1 MKYITT
7 IGLEIHAEL
16 RTQTKMF
23 CDCLNAEEMHPNI
36 NVCPICLA
44 HPGTLPTPNEKAI
57 MHVLRVGVALG
68 GELASVTKFDRKN
81 YFYPDIPKG
90 YQISQYDQPLVKNAK
105 LECYVGGEKKSF
117 AVHRIH
123 LEEDTGRLLHS
134 DPSTGSAGSPQASS
148 GQAITKVDYNRAGVP
163 LMELVTEPVLHT
175 PEEAEAFASNL
186 QLILRY
192 LGVSYANMDKGQMR
206 IEVNISIRKEGE
218 EKLGTKVEIKNLN
231 SFRSVGDSIR
241 YEVERHEDL
250 LKKGKKIVQETRGW
264 DENKRITFSQ
274 RKKESA
280 HDYRYFPEPDIAPL
294 VVGDHALGEDVLK
307 EISIKDI
314 VTSLPEMPIARF
326 ERLAKEYDLDF
337 KDAELLVQQKEVAEF
352 FEKSVSEAQELDH
365 SIDAKKIAKLLHNFL
380 VSDLYGF
387 LEGDIIEWG
396 ALKITPEN
404 FGHLVVLFARGE
416 ISSRVAKDVLREM
429 FETGAECQVIIE
441 EKGLKQVSDEGVLE
455 TVAKEIIAE
464 FPDAVVD
471 YKKGKEASL
480 QFLVGQFMKK
490 TKGAANPELAKE
502 ILKKNL

>member
-23 CDCLNAEEMHPNI
+23 CDCLNAEEMHPNV
-36 NVCPICLA
+36 NVCSICLA

-57 MHVLRVGVALG
+57 MHVLRVGAALG
-68 GELASVTKFDRKN
+68 GELGNITKFDRKN

-90 YQISQYDQPLVKNAK
+90 YQISQYDQPLVKNAM
-105 LECYVGGEKKSF
+105 LECYVQGEKRPF
-117 AVHRIH
+117 DIERIH

-134 DPSTGSAGSPQASS
+134 DDKSQTR
-148 GQAITKVDYNRAGVP
+148 VDYNRAGVP
-163 LMELVTEPVLHT
+163 LMELVTKPVLHT
-175 PEEAEAFASNL
+175 PEEAEVFASNL

-206 IEVNISIRKEGE
+206 VEVNISIRKEGE

-241 YEVERHEDL
+241 YEVERHAEL
-250 LKKGKKIVQETRGW
+250 LSKGKKIVQETRGW

-294 VVGDHALGEDVLK
+294 VVGEHTLGGAVLK

-314 VTSLPEMPIARF
+314 VTSLPELPVARL
-326 ERLAKEYDLDF
+326 ERLAKEYGLDF

-352 FEKSVSEAQELDH
+352 FEKSISEAGELEHGVDR
-365 SIDAKKIAKLLHNFL
+365 KKIAKLAHNFL

-404 FGHLVVLFARGE
+404 FGHLVVLFAKGE
-416 ISSRVAKDVLREM
+416 ITSRVAKDVLREM
-429 FETGAECQVIIE
+429 FETGAECQTIIE
-441 EKGLKQVSDEGVLE
+441 EKGLKQVNDEGALE
-455 TVAKEIIAE
+455 TVTKEVIAE
-464 FPDAVVD
+464 FPGAVAD

-490 TKGAANPELAKE
+490 TKGAANPEVAKE
-502 ILKKNL
+502 ILKKNLFKK

>member
-16 RTQTKMF
+16 RSQTKMF

-57 MHVLRVGVALG
+57 MHVLRVGAALG
-68 GELASVTKFDRKN
+68 GELAHITKFDRKN

-117 AVHRIH
+117 AIHRIH

-134 DPSTGSAGSPQASS
+134 DDKSQTR
-148 GQAITKVDYNRAGVP
+148 VDYNRAGVP

-206 IEVNISIRKEGE
+206 VEVNISIRKEGE

-250 LKKGKKIVQETRGW
+250 LQKGKKIVQETRGW

-314 VTSLPEMPIARF
+314 VTSLPEMPVARL
-326 ERLAKEYDLDF
+326 ERLIKEYGLDF
-337 KDAELLVQQKEVAEF
+337 KDAELLVQQKDVSEF

-365 SIDAKKIAKLLHNFL
+365 GVDLKKIAKLTHNFL

-387 LEGDIIEWG
+387 LEGDTIELG

-404 FGHLVVLFARGE
+404 FGHLVVLFAKGE

-441 EKGLKQVSDEGVLE
+441 EKGLKQVSDEGALE
-455 TVAKEIIAE
+455 TVAKEIIIE
-464 FPDAVVD
+464 FPDAVAD

-480 QFLVGQFMKK
+480 QFLVGQFMRK
-490 TKGAANPELAKE
+490 TKGTANPELAKE
-502 ILKKNL
+502 ILKKNLL

>member
-1 MKYITT
+1 MRYITT

-23 CDCLNAEEMHPNI
+23 CDCLNADEMHPNV
-36 NVCPICLA
+36 NVCPVCLA

-68 GELASVTKFDRKN
+68 GELAHITKFDRKN

-90 YQISQYDQPLVKNAK
+90 YQISQYDRPLVKNAK

-117 AVHRIH
+117 AIHRVH

-134 DPSTGSAGSPQASS
+134 DDKSQTR
-148 GQAITKVDYNRAGVP
+148 VDYNRAGVP
-163 LMELVTEPVLHT
+163 LMELVTEPVLHS

-206 IEVNISIRKEGE
+206 VEVNISIRKEGE

-231 SFRSVGDSIR
+231 SFRAVGDSIR

-264 DENKRITFSQ
+264 DENKHVTFSQ

-294 VVGDHALGEDVLK
+294 VVGDHTLGDDVLK
-307 EISIKDI
+307 EIDIKDI
-314 VTSLPEMPIARF
+314 VTSLPEMPVARL
-326 ERLAKEYDLDF
+326 ERLAKEYGLDF

-352 FEKSVSEAQELDH
+352 FEKSVSEAKELDH
-365 SIDAKKIAKLLHNFL
+365 DGDIKKIAKLTHNFL

-387 LEGDIIEWG
+387 FEGDTIEWG
-396 ALKITPEN
+396 ALKIEPEN
-404 FGHLVVLFARGE
+404 FGHLVVLFAKGE

-429 FETGAECQVIIE
+429 FETGAECQVIIA
-441 EKGLKQVSDEGVLE
+441 EKGLQQVSDEGALE
-455 TVAKEIIAE
+455 AVAKEIITE
-464 FPDAVVD
+464 FSDAVAD

>member
-1 MKYITT
+1 MSKYITT

-23 CDCLNAEEMHPNI
+23 CDCLNAEEMHPNV

-57 MHVLRVGVALG
+57 MHVLRVGAALG
-68 GELASVTKFDRKN
+68 GELASITKFDRKN

-90 YQISQYDQPLVKNAK
+90 YQISQYDQPLVKNAV
-105 LECYVGGEKKSF
+105 LECYVQGEKKSF
-117 AVHRIH
+117 DIERVH

-134 DPSTGSAGSPQASS
+134 DPSTSS
-148 GQAITKVDYNRAGVP
+148 GQATTRVDYNRAGVP
-163 LMELVTEPVLHT
+163 LMELVTKPVLHT

-206 IEVNISIRKEGE
+206 VEVNISICKEGE

-241 YEVERHEDL
+241 YEVLRHEEL

-294 VVGDHALGEDVLK
+294 VVGDHVLGEAVLK
-307 EISIKDI
+307 EISTKEIM
-314 VTSLPEMPIARF
+314 TSLPELPVPRL
-326 ERLAKEYDLDF
+326 ERLKKEYGLDF
-337 KDAELLVQQKEVAEF
+337 KDAEVLVQQKEVAEF
-352 FEKSVSEAQELDH
+352 FEKSVSEAGELEHGVDK
-365 SIDAKKIAKLLHNFL
+365 KKIAKLAHNFL
-380 VSDLYGF
+380 ISDLYGF
-387 LEGDIIEWG
+387 LEGDTVEWG

-429 FETGAECQVIIE
+429 FETGAECHAIIE
-441 EKGLKQVSDEGVLE
+441 EKGLKQVSDEGALE
-455 TVAKEIIAE
+455 TIAREVIAE
-464 FPDAVVD
+464 FSDAASD
-471 YKKGKEASL
+471 YKKGKEVSL
-480 QFLVGQFMKK
+480 QFLVGQFMRK